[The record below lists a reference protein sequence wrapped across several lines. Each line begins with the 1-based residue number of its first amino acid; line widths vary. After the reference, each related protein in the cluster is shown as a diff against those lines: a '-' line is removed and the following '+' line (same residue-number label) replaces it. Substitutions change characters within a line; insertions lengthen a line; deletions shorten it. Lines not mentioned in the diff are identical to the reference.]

1 MNWQLL
7 LFAVIGMVVAFGIE
21 VNKKGSR
28 NMNWTSAALRYGL
41 VFIVALALVYWIN
54 TQVVRTV
61 LVSLAAC
68 GLALVAANNLGK
80 NESR

>member
-7 LFAVIGMVVAFGIE
+7 LFGVLGLVVALGIE
-21 VNKKGSR
+21 VNKRGLK
-28 NMNWTSAALRYGL
+28 NMNWTSVALRYGL
-41 VFIVALALVYWIN
+41 AFLVVLALVYWIN
-54 TQVVRTV
+54 TQVVRTI

-80 NESR
+80 NETK

>member
-7 LFAVIGMVVAFGIE
+7 LFALIGLVVAFGIE
-21 VNKKGSR
+21 INKRGSK

-41 VFIVALALVYWIN
+41 VFLVALALVYWVN
-54 TQVVRTV
+54 TQVVRTI
-61 LVSLAAC
+61 LVSLAVC

-80 NESR
+80 NETR